1 MSKLN
6 HIIDKALDEEQLNP
20 GEIEYL
26 LSLEDRGDQERL
38 FAAACKVR
46 SKYFGDKIFAYG
58 FVYFS
63 TFCQNDCKFC
73 FYRNSNPKSPRY
85 RKDPEEVLAIAEA
98 LSESG
103 VHLIDLT
110 MGEDPLYYRNH
121 DFSDLLEIVSAVK
134 ENTELPVMA
143 SFGLWPEEKL
153 TDLRHAGAD
162 WYACYQETHTPD
174 LYRELRVNQDFNS
187 RLNFKSKARQA
198 GFLIEDGIL
207 LGVGES
213 IKDRVRSV
221 KMMSDLEV
229 DQGRVMSFVPQSGTP
244 LSEKGGPPEYL
255 ELLVIAVLRLLLRD
269 SLVPASL
276 DVAGI
281 GGLKDRLKAGANVVT
296 SIIPPSTGLKG
307 VSNSE
312 LDIEEGKRTVAGV
325 KEVLEDNDLRL
336 ANVSEYKEWIKK
348 RREG

>member
-1 MSKLN
+1 MSKLKY
-6 HIIDKALDEEQLNP
+6 IIDKALDEGLLNP

-26 LSLEDRGDQERL
+26 LRLEDKRDQERL
-38 FAAACKVR
+38 FAAARKVR

-63 TFCQNDCKFC
+63 TYCQNDCKFC
-73 FYRNSNPKSPRY
+73 FYRNSNPESPRY

-121 DFSDLLEIVSAVK
+121 DFSDLLEIVSEVK
-134 ENTELPVMA
+134 ANTELPVMA
-143 SFGLWPEEKL
+143 SFGLWPEGKL
-153 TDLRHAGAD
+153 EDLRVAGAD

-213 IKDRVRSV
+213 IEDRVRSV

-244 LSEKGGPPEYL
+244 LSEKRWASRIFRASGYCCL
-255 ELLVIAVLRLLLRD
+255 ETTFKRFAGTGFTGCGRD
-269 SLVPASL
+269 RW
-276 DVAGI
+276 
-281 GGLKDRLKAGANVVT
+281 LKR
-296 SIIPPSTGLKG
+296 SLKG
-307 VSNSE
+307 RCE
-312 LDIEEGKRTVAGV
+312 CCYF
-325 KEVLEDNDLRL
+325 DNTAIYRSKGSFEFR
-336 ANVSEYKEWIKK
+336 A
-348 RREG
+348 